1 MDEHGSHGEPEEPGS
16 AAPGRPGWIL
26 PGFGEPGD
34 SQPEMGQPEMGQ
46 PGYYPGGYP
55 MQPGYGQA
63 QPRRRRRG
71 LAGVISYLA
80 VAALAAAFGGL
91 AVAFSSPGGSPP
103 SASSGLGTGG
113 AGGTGAGPGTAPGSG
128 PAISSATVRKVV
140 RSVEPGV
147 VVINSKLD
155 DSPDATGAAGTG
167 MIISRSGLVLTNNHV
182 IDSTN
187 GLTATVVWTN
197 KTYPARWVGYDK
209 GSDVAVIQ
217 LEGAS
222 GLTPVPLGNSAGL
235 RVGTNVVAMGNAG
248 GTGSLTTATGA
259 ITGLNQAIVASDDG
273 SGASAEHLTG
283 MLQTD
288 AQIVRGDSGGPL
300 ASTDGK
306 VIGMDTAAGSDG
318 TLSQQELAFAI
329 PINKAMSIA
338 RQIIAGKPAPGIQV
352 GAAGFAGVLVPAAP
366 GGGQN
371 TETSPQ
377 VQLQQAEQ
385 SETQQPFGGYYPAP
399 AHCVANAAYSGI
411 PQHIAPATSG
421 ALVLGVLCQSPAAAA
436 DMAAGDVITGAAGQH
451 VSSPA
456 SLTSV
461 LSHLPSGEKITI
473 TWVTPAGQ
481 TIARVITLAQAPP
494 Q

>member
-1 MDEHGSHGEPEEPGS
+1 MDEHGSLGEPEEPGS
-16 AAPGRPGWIL
+16 AAPGNPGWIL
-26 PGFGEPGD
+26 PGYGEAGY
-34 SQPEMGQPEMGQ
+34 SQPEIGQ
-46 PGYYPGGYP
+46 PGYYPGGNP

-63 QPRRRRRG
+63 RPRRRRRG
-71 LAGVISYLA
+71 LAGIISYLA

-91 AVAFSSPGGSPP
+91 AVAFSSPGGGPP
-103 SASSGLGTGG
+103 NASSGLGPGSSG
-113 AGGTGAGPGTAPGSG
+113 RSSAPGTALGSG
-128 PAISSATVRKVV
+128 SRISSATVSKVV
-140 RSVEPGV
+140 KSVEPGV
-147 VVINSKLD
+147 VVINSELD
-155 DSPDATGAAGTG
+155 DNPDATGAAGTG

-187 GLTATVVWTN
+187 GLTATVVWTG

-222 GLTPVPLGNSAGL
+222 GLTPVPLGNSGGV
-235 RVGTNVVAMGNAG
+235 RVGNDVVAMGNAG
-248 GTGSLTTATGA
+248 GTGTITTATGA

-306 VIGMDTAAGSDG
+306 VIGMDTAAGSE
-318 TLSQQELAFAI
+318 TTTSQQELAFAI
-329 PINKAMSIA
+329 PINKAMTIA
-338 RQIIAGKPAPGIQV
+338 RQIIAGKPVPGIQV

-371 TETSPQ
+371 TETSPRL
-377 VQLQQAEQ
+377 QLRQAEQ
-385 SETQQPFGGYYPAP
+385 SEAQQPLGGYYPAP
-399 AHCVANAAYSGI
+399 ATCVPNAGYSGI
-411 PQHIAPATSG
+411 PQHIAPAAAG
-421 ALVLGVLCQSPAAAA
+421 ALVLGALCKSPAETAGL
-436 DMAAGDVITGAAGQH
+436 AAGDVITGVAGQQ

-456 SLTSV
+456 SLTRV
-461 LSHLPSGEKITI
+461 LSHLPSGAKITI

-481 TIARVITLAQAPP
+481 TISRAITLAQAPP
-494 Q
+494 L